1 MISADIREI
10 LGATGGRLVRTDLLK
25 ESSCA
30 TSVAIDSRKIVP
42 GSLFVAIKGEHADGH
57 DFVRQAASTAVAAV
71 VDHQVE
77 ADIAQ
82 IVVPDTVVA
91 LGRLARMNIEKR
103 RALEKDFTVAAVTG
117 SAGKTTTKDLLSEIL
132 RAKGS
137 VVSPEGS
144 FNNEIGLPLTALR
157 VDENTRYFVAE
168 AGASAV
174 GELTYLASLVRP
186 DIVIELKVGVAH
198 LGVFGSSERLRAAKA
213 ELLHALPADGTAI
226 LNADD
231 PNIANMDVECAAEN
245 IMKFGIEN
253 PDSLDCAAEN
263 IETDEFDRA
272 SFDLK
277 FADGQRARISLNI
290 SGAHNVMN
298 ALSAASAAYSLGVD
312 AKLIASKLSGMQK
325 ISPHRMAVF
334 AMEKNGKK
342 VTVIDDSFNANPDSV
357 KCALQSLEKWDRG
370 NAVFRTAVLS
380 AMLELGESENELH
393 EKIGEFASQICDA
406 VILVGSRSDGDTD
419 RLAKVMHKSAE
430 RTVERA
436 VESSASQDSN
446 RLARVI
452 FAADI
457 DEADKAVERLA
468 CENDNVTV
476 LLKGSHDSGLDVLAE
491 RWEEQSR

>member
-42 GSLFVAIKGEHADGH
+42 GSLFVAIKGERADGH

-298 ALSAASAAYSLGVD
+298 ALSAAL
-312 AKLIASKLSGMQK
+312 
-325 ISPHRMAVF
+325 SPHRMAVF

-393 EKIGEFASQICDA
+393 EQIGEFASQICDA

-476 LLKGSHDSGLDVLAE
+476 LLKGSHASGLGVLAE